1 MRSRWYSTHA
11 TRCDRP
17 AATSQ
22 AASSHRW
29 WDRRRGAAL
38 AMGLAAVV
46 WGLIGCAP
54 SESVQTA
61 QAPREAPSTT
71 GSLVSPKA
79 PGPVASAPSTTPTMA
94 SGPSNIVVVTPAARQ
109 TSFSLE
115 HRATPPPPGVS
126 LPFAD
131 ACVVT
136 DIEPGRRGGSF
147 TFVSFGEG
155 PKSFNPITT
164 NESSSSDIIGRMFES
179 LIGYDNAKQA
189 YVPGLLK
196 EWYMEADKRHWIL
209 KLRQGLRWSDGSPL
223 TADDILFTA
232 QVIYDPNIS
241 TPLRDILQVG
251 GKPFVFEKIDDTTV
265 RVKLAEPTGSFL
277 ALMGWGPISK
287 KAYEAAYKAGQ
298 FDVSMGINVAPD
310 KIVCS
315 GPFKLEQYVP
325 GERVILVRN
334 PHYYKYDQ
342 RGTQLPYLDRLI
354 FTYAPDMDQM
364 LARFTGGAADGIVR
378 PRPDAI
384 PDLADGQ
391 AKGGYTLYDCG
402 PGDGA
407 NLFWFNLKKGVNRDS
422 GKPFVEPYKQAWFD
436 DVRFRRAM
444 LHALDK
450 ESIIRTELR
459 GLAVS
464 VWGLETP
471 ANTFWIHPNLPQYP
485 YDPARAKALLEE
497 MDLRDRDGD
506 GIREDA
512 QGHKVSFTFI
522 TNKGNKV
529 RERVASLM
537 QQDWAAVG
545 VDARPQFL
553 DFNALVTQ
561 LDNTFEYEACLLGLG
576 GGGVHPANSMN
587 VYRSSGRTHLFNP
600 RQTKPATPWEEELDR
615 LADRFNATLD
625 IEEQRRLYWRMQ
637 EIMSE
642 QLPILPLWTSKV
654 FVAVRNKFANVK
666 PSALSHEL
674 LWNIEEITLK
684 EP

>member
-1 MRSRWYSTHA
+1 MTHNALIMSARGSRRWRTA
-11 TRCDRP
+11 TLWSVVLAGCL
-17 AATSQ
+17 
-22 AASSHRW
+22 
-29 WDRRRGAAL
+29 AL
-38 AMGLAAVV
+38 AT
-46 WGLIGCAP
+46 GCAP
-54 SESVQTA
+54 KDSIQSEAKESPAAAGTA
-61 QAPREAPSTT
+61 IPSPGPSSSAASTT
-71 GSLVSPKA
+71 LTTATAATPSP
-79 PGPVASAPSTTPTMA
+79 TPPPA
-94 SGPSNIVVVTPAARQ
+94 ALPSNIVTVTPATRQ
-109 TSFSLE
+109 TTFSLE
-115 HRATPPPPGVS
+115 HRAEPTPPGFS
-126 LPFAD
+126 LPFPD
-131 ACVVT
+131 AYPVT
-136 DIEPGRRGGSF
+136 DIQPGKRGGSF

-164 NESSSSDIIGRMFES
+164 NESSSSDITGRMFES

-196 EWYMEADKRHWIL
+196 EWYMEADKRNWIL
-209 KLRQGLRWSDGSPL
+209 KLRSGLKWSDGTPL
-223 TADDILFTA
+223 TADDIIFTA

-241 TPLRDILQVG
+241 TPLRDILQVD
-251 GKPFVFEKIDDTTV
+251 GKPFEFEKIDDTTV
-265 RVKLAEPTGSFL
+265 RVKLAKPTGSFL

-287 KAYEAAYKAGQ
+287 VAYEQAYKAGQ
-298 FDVSMGINVAPD
+298 FDTSMGINVAPE

-315 GPFKLEQYVP
+315 GPFKLKQYVP
-325 GERVILVRN
+325 GERVILERN
-334 PHYYKYDQ
+334 PYYYKYD
-342 RGTQLPYLDRLI
+342 RNGTQLPYLDTLI

-364 LARFTGGAADGIVR
+364 LARFTGGTADGIVR
-378 PRPDAI
+378 PRPDSI

-391 AKGGYTLYDCG
+391 AKGNYTLYDCG

-407 NLFWFNLKKGVNRDS
+407 NLFWFNLKKGTNPSS
-422 GKPFVEPYKQAWFD
+422 GKPFVDPAKQAWFE

-464 VWGLETP
+464 VWGLESP
-471 ANTFWIHPNLPQYP
+471 ANAFWMHPNLPKYE
-485 YDPARAKALLEE
+485 YDPARAKALLDE
-497 MDLRDRDGD
+497 MGLIDRNGD

-512 QGHKVSFTFI
+512 QGNKVSFTFI

-537 QQDWAAVG
+537 QQDWAQVG

-561 LDNTFEYEACLLGLG
+561 LDSTFEYEACLLGLG

-600 RQTKPATPWEEELDR
+600 RQEKPATPWEAELDQ
-615 LADRFNATLD
+615 LADKFNATLD
-625 IEEQRRLYWRMQ
+625 VNEQRAIYFRMQ
-637 EIMSE
+637 EIMAE

-654 FVAVRNKFANVK
+654 FVAVRNKFGNIK

-674 LWNIEEITLK
+674 LWNAEEIFVK
-684 EP
+684 E

>member
-1 MRSRWYSTHA
+1 MKTSVVRILTLGMKSERRAAW
-11 TRCDRP
+11 
-17 AATSQ
+17 AATL
-22 AASSHRW
+22 R
-29 WDRRRGAAL
+29 AL
-38 AMGLAAVV
+38 AAAGSVA
-46 WGLIGCAP
+46 WAMWGCAP
-54 SESVQTA
+54 TDSIQTSK
-61 QAPREAPSTT
+61 EAT
-71 GSLVSPKA
+71 GSSAEQATTSVA
-79 PGPVASAPSTTPTMA
+79 TAAASATPEKSDA
-94 SGPSNIVVVTPAARQ
+94 SRPPASPITVVTPAARQ

-115 HRATPPPPGVS
+115 HRAEPPPPGFP
-126 LPFAD
+126 LPFPD
-131 ACVVT
+131 AYPVT
-136 DIEPGRRGGSF
+136 DIEPGKRGGSF

-164 NESSSSDIIGRMFES
+164 NESSSSDVIGRMFES
-179 LIGYDNAKQA
+179 LIGFDNAKQI

-196 EWYMEADKRHWIL
+196 EWTMEPDKRTWIL
-209 KLRQGLRWSDGSPL
+209 KLRQGLKWSDGSPI
-223 TADDILFTA
+223 TADDIIFTA

-241 TPLRDILQVG
+241 TPLRDIMQVG
-251 GKPFVFEKIDDTTV
+251 GKPFEFEKVDDTTV
-265 RVKLAEPTGSFL
+265 RVRLAEPTGSFL

-298 FDVSMGINVAPD
+298 FDTSMGINVAPE

-315 GPFKLEQYVP
+315 GPFKLKQYVP
-325 GERVILVRN
+325 GERVILERN
-334 PHYYKYDQ
+334 PYYYKYDKN
-342 RGTQLPYLDRLI
+342 GTQLPYLDTLI

-364 LARFTGGAADGIVR
+364 LARFTGGTADGIVR
-378 PRPDAI
+378 PRPDSI

-391 AKGGYTLYDCG
+391 ARGNYTLYDCG

-407 NLFWFNLKKGVNRDS
+407 NLFWFNLKKGTNPQT
-422 GKPFVEPYKQAWFD
+422 GKPYVDPVKQAWFD

-464 VWGLETP
+464 VWGLESP
-471 ANTFWIHPNLPQYP
+471 ANSFWIHPNLPKYP
-485 YDPARAKALLEE
+485 FDLARARALLDE
-497 MDLRDRDGD
+497 MGLRDRDGD

-537 QQDWAAVG
+537 QQDWAQAG

-561 LDNTFEYEACLLGLG
+561 LDSTFEYEACLLGLG

-600 RQTKPATPWEEELDR
+600 RQEKPATPWEEELDR

-625 IEEQRRLYWRMQ
+625 VGEQQRIYWRMQ
-637 EIMSE
+637 EIMAE

-654 FVAVRNKFANVK
+654 FVAVRNKFGNVK

-674 LWNIEEITLK
+674 LWNVEEFYVK
-684 EP
+684 AP

>member
-1 MRSRWYSTHA
+1 MRSEELHIMKTSEVRTLKLGMKSERRAAW
-11 TRCDRP
+11 
-17 AATSQ
+17 AATL
-22 AASSHRW
+22 R
-29 WDRRRGAAL
+29 AL
-38 AMGLAAVV
+38 AAAGSVA
-46 WGLIGCAP
+46 WAMWGCAP
-54 SESVQTA
+54 TDSIQTSK
-61 QAPREAPSTT
+61 EAT
-71 GSLVSPKA
+71 GSSAEQATTSVA
-79 PGPVASAPSTTPTMA
+79 TAAASATPEKSDA
-94 SGPSNIVVVTPAARQ
+94 SRPPAPPITVVTPAARQ

-115 HRATPPPPGVS
+115 HRAEPPPPGFP
-126 LPFAD
+126 LPFPD
-131 ACVVT
+131 AYPVT
-136 DIEPGRRGGSF
+136 DIEPGKRGGSF

-164 NESSSSDIIGRMFES
+164 NESSSSDVIGRMFES
-179 LIGYDNAKQA
+179 LIGFDNAKQI

-196 EWYMEADKRHWIL
+196 EWTMEPDKRTWIL
-209 KLRQGLRWSDGSPL
+209 KLRQGLKWSDGSPI
-223 TADDILFTA
+223 TADDIIFTA

-241 TPLRDILQVG
+241 TPLRDIMQVG
-251 GKPFVFEKIDDTTV
+251 GKPFEFEKVDDTTV
-265 RVKLAEPTGSFL
+265 RVRLAEPTGSFL

-298 FDVSMGINVAPD
+298 FDTSMGINVAPE

-315 GPFKLEQYVP
+315 GPFKLKQYVP
-325 GERVILVRN
+325 GERVILERN
-334 PHYYKYDQ
+334 PYYYKYDKN
-342 RGTQLPYLDRLI
+342 GTQLPYLDTLI

-364 LARFTGGAADGIVR
+364 LARFTGGTADGIVR
-378 PRPDAI
+378 PRPDSI

-391 AKGGYTLYDCG
+391 ARGNYTLYDCG

-407 NLFWFNLKKGVNRDS
+407 NLFWFNLKKGTNPQT
-422 GKPFVEPYKQAWFD
+422 GKPYVDPVKQAWFD

-464 VWGLETP
+464 VWGLESP
-471 ANTFWIHPNLPQYP
+471 ANSFWIHPNLPKYP
-485 YDPARAKALLEE
+485 FDLARARALLDE
-497 MDLRDRDGD
+497 MGLRDRDGD

-537 QQDWAAVG
+537 QQDWAQAG

-561 LDNTFEYEACLLGLG
+561 LDSTFEYEACLLGLG

-600 RQTKPATPWEEELDR
+600 RQEKPATPWEEELDR

-625 IEEQRRLYWRMQ
+625 VGEQQRIYWRMQ
-637 EIMSE
+637 EIMAE

-654 FVAVRNKFANVK
+654 FVAVRNKFGNVK

-674 LWNIEEITLK
+674 LWNVEEFYVK
-684 EP
+684 AP

>member
-1 MRSRWYSTHA
+1 MKMNKMDCSPPVRSCGLLRKMIWLVGA
-11 TRCDRP
+11 LGVL
-17 AATSQ
+17 TS
-22 AASSHRW
+22 
-29 WDRRRGAAL
+29 
-38 AMGLAAVV
+38 
-46 WGLIGCAP
+46 CAP
-54 SESVQTA
+54 SDSIQREQQLRAPAEATAATTVPAVAASPSKPESA
-61 QAPREAPSTT
+61 KR
-71 GSLVSPKA
+71 SLPIA
-79 PGPVASAPSTTPTMA
+79 M
-94 SGPSNIVVVTPAARQ
+94 VTPATRP
-109 TSFSLE
+109 TTFSLE
-115 HRATPPPPGVS
+115 YRATPPPPGFP
-126 LPFAD
+126 LPFPD
-131 ACVVT
+131 AYPVT
-136 DIEPGRRGGSF
+136 DIEPGKRGGSF

-164 NESSSSDIIGRMFES
+164 NESSSSDVIGRMFES
-179 LIGYDNAKQA
+179 LIGFDNAKQL

-196 EWYMEADKRHWIL
+196 EWYMEADKCTWIL
-209 KLRQGLRWSDGSPL
+209 KLREGLKWSDGSPL

-232 QVIYDPNIS
+232 QIIYDPNIS

-251 GKPFVFEKIDDTTV
+251 GKPFLFEKIDDTTV
-265 RVKLAEPTGSFL
+265 RVRLAQPTGSFL

-287 KAYEAAYKAGQ
+287 KAYEEAYKAGQ
-298 FDVSMGINVAPD
+298 FDTSMGINVAAE

-315 GPFKLEQYVP
+315 GPFRLKQYVP
-325 GERVILVRN
+325 GERVILERN
-334 PHYYKYDQ
+334 PYYYKYD
-342 RGTQLPYLDRLI
+342 RNGTPLPYLDTLI

-364 LARFTGGAADGIVR
+364 LARFTGGTADGIVR
-378 PRPDAI
+378 PRPDSI

-391 AKGGYTLYDCG
+391 AKGNYTLYDCG

-407 NLFWFNLKKGVNRDS
+407 NLFWFNLKKGTNPSTGR
-422 GKPFVEPYKQAWFD
+422 PFVDPQKQAWFE

-464 VWGLETP
+464 VWGLESP
-471 ANTFWIHPNLPQYP
+471 ANSFWIAPNLPKYE
-485 YDPARAKALLEE
+485 YDPGRAKALLDE
-497 MDLRDRDGD
+497 MDLRDRNGD

-512 QGHKVSFTFI
+512 QGNKVSFTFI

-537 QQDWAAVG
+537 QQDWAQVG
-545 VDARPQFL
+545 VEARPQFL

-561 LDNTFEYEACLLGLG
+561 LDSTYEYEACLLGLG

-600 RQTKPATPWEEELDR
+600 KQEKPATPWEAELDR
-615 LADRFNATLD
+615 LADQFNATLD
-625 IEEQRRLYWRMQ
+625 VGEQQRIYWRMQ
-637 EIMSE
+637 EIMAE

-654 FVAVRNKFANVK
+654 FVAVRNKFGNVK

-674 LWNIEEITLK
+674 LWNVEEFYVK
-684 EP
+684 EPK

>member
-1 MRSRWYSTHA
+1 MTGTQFSQEHPKQLSRRIKQALGVLGLISALTACAPTDSVQRDEQMRTPEEKASTTSTSA
-11 TRCDRP
+11 QVSP
-17 AATSQ
+17 ATSV
-22 AASSHRW
+22 AAKSTP
-29 WDRRRGAAL
+29 A
-38 AMGLAAVV
+38 
-46 WGLIGCAP
+46 IG
-54 SESVQTA
+54 
-61 QAPREAPSTT
+61 
-71 GSLVSPKA
+71 
-79 PGPVASAPSTTPTMA
+79 
-94 SGPSNIVVVTPAARQ
+94 VVTPVARQ
-109 TSFSLE
+109 TSYSLE
-115 HRATPPPPGVS
+115 HRATPPPPGFA
-126 LPFAD
+126 LPFPD
-131 ACVVT
+131 AYPVT
-136 DIEPGRRGGSF
+136 DIEPGKRGGSF

-179 LIGYDNAKQA
+179 LIGFDNAKQT

-196 EWYMEADKRHWIL
+196 EWYMEEDKRCWIL
-209 KLRQGLRWSDGSPL
+209 KLREGLKWSDGSPL

-241 TPLRDILQVG
+241 TPLRDIMQVA
-251 GKPFVFEKIDDTTV
+251 GKPFQFEKIDDTTV
-265 RVKLAEPTGSFL
+265 RVRLAEPTGSFL

-287 KAYEAAYKAGQ
+287 KAYEEAYKAGQ
-298 FDVSMGINVAPD
+298 FDTSMGINVAPE

-315 GPFKLEQYVP
+315 GPFKLKQYVP
-325 GERVILVRN
+325 GERVILERN
-334 PHYYKYDQ
+334 PHYYKYD
-342 RGTQLPYLDRLI
+342 RNGTQLPYLDTVI

-364 LARFTGGAADGIVR
+364 LARFTGGTADGIVR
-378 PRPDAI
+378 PRPDSI

-391 AKGGYTLYDCG
+391 TKGNYTLYDCG

-407 NLFWFNLKKGVNRDS
+407 NLFWFNLKKGKNPDTGR
-422 GKPFVEPYKQAWFD
+422 PFVDPVKQAWFE

-464 VWGLETP
+464 VWGLESP
-471 ANTFWIHPNLPQYP
+471 ANSFWINPNLPKYE
-485 YDPARAKALLEE
+485 YDPARAQALLDE
-497 MDLRDRDGD
+497 MDLRDRNGD

-512 QGHKVSFTFI
+512 QGNKVSFTFI

-537 QQDWAAVG
+537 QQDWAQVG
-545 VDARPQFL
+545 IEARPQFL

-561 LDNTFEYEACLLGLG
+561 LDSTFEYEACLLGLG
-576 GGGVHPANSMN
+576 GGGIHPANSMN

-600 RQTKPATPWEEELDR
+600 RQEKPATPWEAELDR
-615 LADRFNATLD
+615 LADQFNATLD
-625 IEEQRRLYWRMQ
+625 VAEQQRIYWRMQ

-654 FVAVRNKFANVK
+654 FVAVRNKFGNVK

-674 LWNIEEITLK
+674 LWNIEEFYVK